1 MSNFIEIKPEEIQEN
16 LFHLI
21 GKEWMLITAGQPQD
35 FNTMTAGWG
44 GAGVMWNAPCA
55 AAVVRPSRYTYEFM
69 EREEYYTLAFL
80 GEAHRAALQLC
91 GRVSGRDTDKVAAA
105 GLTPRF
111 DAAAPYFDEAH
122 LVLVCRKRYVSDL
135 DPQHFLDDRIAAHYQ
150 NGDYHRLYLG
160 EIVKVLQ
167 KSE

>member
-1 MSNFIEIKPEEIQEN
+1 MSRFVEIAPEAIEEN

-21 GKEWMLITAGQPQD
+21 GKEWMLVTAGQPQN
-35 FNTMTAGWG
+35 FNTMTASWG
-44 GAGVMWNAPCA
+44 GAGNMWNAPFA
-55 AAVVRPSRYTYEFM
+55 AAVVRPSRHTYGFM
-69 EREEYYTLAFL
+69 EQEEYYTLSFL

-91 GRVSGRDTDKVAAA
+91 GRVSGRDTDKVTAA

-111 DAAAPYFDEAH
+111 DAPAPYFEEAH
-122 LVLVCRKRYVSDL
+122 LVLVCRKRYVSDI
-135 DPQHFLDDRIAAHYQ
+135 DPQKFLDASIATHYQ
-150 NGDYHRLYLG
+150 NGDYHRMYLG

>member
-1 MSNFIEIKPEEIQEN
+1 MSNFMEIKPEEIKEN

-21 GKEWMLITAGQPQD
+21 GKEWMLITAGQPQE
-35 FNTMTAGWG
+35 FNTMTASWG

-69 EREEYYTLAFL
+69 EREEYYTLSFL

-135 DPQHFLDDRIAAHYQ
+135 DPQHFLDEGIAVHYQ